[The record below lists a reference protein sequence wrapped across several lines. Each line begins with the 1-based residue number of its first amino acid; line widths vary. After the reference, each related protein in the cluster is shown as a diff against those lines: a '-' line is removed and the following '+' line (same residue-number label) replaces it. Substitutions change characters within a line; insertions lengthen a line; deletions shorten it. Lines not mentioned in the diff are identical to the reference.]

1 MCSLVL
7 PVSHVGLRSLSRTF
21 VQREFC
27 SDCTASRVIHLKP
40 LLVARCFLPYY
51 FAEFVASRYY
61 PCLFPS
67 THAPTLIYEPVL
79 YCALGAEISDH
90 LWIMRLLQVWRR
102 ACLQS
107 TSPSRSARLLLPN
120 SLAGA
125 PHLLRSHHVLVSYG
139 PQIG

>member
-107 TSPSRSARLLLPN
+107 HHAVHDYFYPIPWPARHTYSDLIM
-120 SLAGA
+120 SW
-125 PHLLRSHHVLVSYG
+125 SHTDHKLVSA
-139 PQIG
+139 